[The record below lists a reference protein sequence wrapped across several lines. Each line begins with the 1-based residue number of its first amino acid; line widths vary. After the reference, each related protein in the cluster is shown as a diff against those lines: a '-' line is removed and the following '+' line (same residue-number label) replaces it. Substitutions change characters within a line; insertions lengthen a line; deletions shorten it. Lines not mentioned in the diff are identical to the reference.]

1 MARLFVFF
9 RRRALMHK
17 QILIISHSGDLH
29 ADLVASILADRG
41 HAPFRID
48 LDAFPRD
55 YQLCQRLLGGQA
67 SARLR
72 HLPDGDWLDLR
83 QVGAVWLRKAAD
95 YAYASTG
102 LSAQE
107 RAYAKLETEQA
118 IFSVLYTL
126 DCYWLSHPLALR
138 GAQWKGEQLARAA
151 RMGFRVPATVIS
163 NVPDEVRAFRAAV
176 GGPIIFKSM
185 STPTLAAET
194 VEDADRVSAGIGTT
208 LVDDAMLDSLDAVS
222 VLSCQFQEYIAKQYE
237 LRITVIGKRLF
248 AARLYSQDDA
258 RTAVDSR
265 DMSAPIRYEAAT
277 LPDDLHERCLAF
289 VHSYGLEYGALDLI
303 VTPEGEYVFLENNPV
318 GQFLYV
324 QQLVPA
330 LPLLESVAEALIEGA
345 LCHSQT

>member
-1 MARLFVFF
+1 
-9 RRRALMHK
+9 MHK
-17 QILIISHSGDLH
+17 QILIVSHSGDLH

-41 HAPFRID
+41 HAPMRID

-72 HLPDGDWLDLR
+72 RLPDGDWLDLR
-83 QVGAVWLRKAAD
+83 QVGAVWLRKAAE
-95 YAYASTG
+95 YAYASGDLTQ
-102 LSAQE
+102 QE
-107 RAYAKLETEQA
+107 RAYARLETEQA

-138 GAQWKGEQLARAA
+138 GAQWKGEQLERAA
-151 RMGFRVPATVIS
+151 RMGFRVPATLIS
-163 NVPDEVRAFRAAV
+163 NVPDDVRAFRAAV
-176 GGPIIFKSM
+176 GRPIIFKSM

-194 VEDADRVSAGIGTT
+194 VEDADRVSGGIGTT
-208 LVDDAMLDSLDAVS
+208 VVDDAMLGSLDAVS
-222 VLSCQFQEYIAKQYE
+222 ELSCQFQEYIAKQYE
-237 LRITVIGKRLF
+237 LRITVIGKQLF

-258 RTAVDSR
+258 RTAIDSR

-277 LPDDLHERCLAF
+277 LPDEIHQRCLAF

-324 QQLVPA
+324 QQLLPA
-330 LPLLESVAEALIEGA
+330 LPLLESVADKLIEGA

>member
-1 MARLFVFF
+1 MQ
-9 RRRALMHK
+9 K
-17 QILIISHSGDLH
+17 QILIVSHSGDLH

-55 YQLCQRLLGGQA
+55 YQLCQRMLGGQA

-72 HLPDGDWLDLR
+72 RLPDGDWLDLR

-95 YAYASTG
+95 YAYASADLTP
-102 LSAQE
+102 QE
-107 RAYAKLETEQA
+107 RAYARLETEQA
-118 IFSVLYTL
+118 IFSVLYSL

-138 GAQWKGEQLARAA
+138 GAQWKGEQLERAA
-151 RMGFRVPATVIS
+151 RMGFRVPATLIS
-163 NVPDEVRAFRAAV
+163 NVPDDVRAFRAAV

-194 VEDADRVSAGIGTT
+194 VEDADRVSGGIGTT
-208 LVDDAMLDSLDAVS
+208 VVVDAMLDSLDAVS
-222 VLSCQFQEYIAKQYE
+222 ELSCQFQEYIAKQYE
-237 LRITVIGKRLF
+237 LRITVIGKQLF

-258 RTAVDSR
+258 RTAIDSR

-277 LPDDLHERCLAF
+277 LPDDIHERCLAF

-324 QQLVPA
+324 QQLVPT
-330 LPLLESVAEALIEGA
+330 LPLLESVADKLIEGA

>member
-1 MARLFVFF
+1 
-9 RRRALMHK
+9 MHK
-17 QILIISHSGDLH
+17 KVLIISHSGDLH
-29 ADLVASILADRG
+29 ADLVSPILAERG

-55 YQLCQRLLGGQA
+55 YQLCQRLLDGRA

-72 HLPDGDWLDLR
+72 RLPDGDWLDLQ
-83 QVGAVWLRKAAD
+83 QVGAVWLRKPAD
-95 YAYASTG
+95 YAY
-102 LSAQE
+102 LSADLTPQE
-107 RAYAKLETEQA
+107 RAYAQLETEQA
-118 IFSVLYTL
+118 IFSVLYSL

-151 RMGFRVPATVIS
+151 RMGFRVPATVIT
-163 NVPDEVRAFRAAV
+163 NVPDDVRAFRATV

-185 STPTLAAET
+185 STPSLAAEA
-194 VEDADRVSAGIGTT
+194 VEDVDRVSTGLGTT
-208 LVDDAMLDSLDAVS
+208 IVDDAMLDSLDAVS
-222 VLSCQFQEYIAKQYE
+222 ELSCQFQEYITKQYE
-237 LRITVIGKRLF
+237 LRVTVIGQQLF

-258 RTAVDSR
+258 RTAIDSR
-265 DMSAPIRYEAAT
+265 DMSAPIRYEATA
-277 LPDDLHERCLAF
+277 LPDDIRQRCLAF

-330 LPLLESVAEALIEGA
+330 LPLLESVATTLIEGV
-345 LCHSQT
+345 LCRSQT

>member
-1 MARLFVFF
+1 MQ
-9 RRRALMHK
+9 K
-17 QILIISHSGDLH
+17 QILIVSHSGDLH
-29 ADLVASILADRG
+29 ADLVASILAARG
-41 HAPFRID
+41 HAPWRID

-55 YQLCQRLLGGQA
+55 YQLCQRLLDGQS

-72 HLPDGDWLDLR
+72 RLPDGDWLDLR
-83 QVGAVWLRKAAD
+83 QVGAVWLRKAAE
-95 YAYASTG
+95 YAYASGDLTQ
-102 LSAQE
+102 QE
-107 RAYAKLETEQA
+107 RAYARLETEQA

-138 GAQWKGEQLARAA
+138 GAQWKGEQLERAA
-151 RMGFRVPATVIS
+151 RMGFRVPATLIS
-163 NVPDEVRAFRAAV
+163 NVPDDVRAFRAAV

-194 VEDADRVSAGIGTT
+194 VEDADRVSGGIGTT
-208 LVDDAMLDSLDAVS
+208 VVDDAMLDSLDAVS
-222 VLSCQFQEYIAKQYE
+222 ELSCQFQEYIAKQYE
-237 LRITVIGKRLF
+237 LRITVIGQKLF

-277 LPDDLHERCLAF
+277 LPDDIHERCLAF

-330 LPLLESVAEALIEGA
+330 LPLLESVADKLIEGA

>member
-1 MARLFVFF
+1 
-9 RRRALMHK
+9 MHK
-17 QILIISHSGDLH
+17 QILIVSHSGDLH

-41 HAPFRID
+41 HAPMRID

-72 HLPDGDWLDLR
+72 RLPDGDWLDLR
-83 QVGAVWLRKAAD
+83 QVGAVWLRKAAE
-95 YAYASTG
+95 YAYASGDLTQ
-102 LSAQE
+102 QE
-107 RAYAKLETEQA
+107 RAYARLETEQA

-138 GAQWKGEQLARAA
+138 SAQWKGEQLERAA
-151 RMGFRVPATVIS
+151 RMGFRVPATLIS
-163 NVPDEVRAFRAAV
+163 NVPDDVRAFRAAV

-194 VEDADRVSAGIGTT
+194 VEDADRVSGGIGTT
-208 LVDDAMLDSLDAVS
+208 VVDDAMLDSLDAVS
-222 VLSCQFQEYIAKQYE
+222 ELSCQFQEYIAKQYE
-237 LRITVIGKRLF
+237 LRITVIGKQLF

-258 RTAVDSR
+258 RTAIDSR

-277 LPDDLHERCLAF
+277 LPDEIHQRCLAF

-324 QQLVPA
+324 QQLLPA
-330 LPLLESVAEALIEGA
+330 LPLLESVADKLIEGA